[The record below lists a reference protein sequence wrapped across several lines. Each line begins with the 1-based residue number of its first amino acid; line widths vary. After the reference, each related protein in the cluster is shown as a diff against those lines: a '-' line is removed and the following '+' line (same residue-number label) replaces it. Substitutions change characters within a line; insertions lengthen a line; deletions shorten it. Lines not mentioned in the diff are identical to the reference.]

1 MTDNVLCDF
10 GIFQGTKLIENL
22 KSNGYKLI
30 YEYQLINK
38 VYLKMHRKQDFVSK
52 PSSVR
57 GYQTSPAAFYPIEYS
72 ETQPIFNSR
81 I

>member
-1 MTDNVLCDF
+1 MTDNLLFKFV
-10 GIFQGTKLIENL
+10 IFQRGNCLENI

-30 YEYQLINK
+30 YEYELINK
-38 VYLKMHRKQDFVSK
+38 VYLKMHRKQDLVSK
-52 PSSVR
+52 PSSGR

>member
-10 GIFQGTKLIENL
+10 VIFQRAKQKENL

-30 YEYQLINK
+30 YEYDLINK
-38 VYLKMHRKQDFVSK
+38 VYLKMHRKQDLVSK
-52 PSSVR
+52 PSSGR